1 MHTSEMANLTH
12 SGTRFCPACVSAKD
26 QAGRFKFDVQ
36 LTTRRAKMGGSV
48 KVLNDSATWTPPKKM
63 LPLPGP
69 AACAATQSK
78 VWCVGRIVRPSES

>member
-12 SGTRFCPACVSAKD
+12 SRTRPCPTCVAAED

-36 LTTRRAKMGGSV
+36 LTPRRAEMGGCT
-48 KVLNDSATWTPPKKM
+48 KVDNDSDTWTPPKKM

-69 AACAATQSK
+69 AACAATQSN
-78 VWCVGRIVRPSES
+78 VWRVGRMLRPNES